1 MEILYHHCF
10 LNFALEYA
18 IRKIQENKEG
28 LELNGTHQ
36 LLVSADDVN
45 ILGESTHT
53 VNRNKEPLLQASRE
67 VGLKVNIDKIKYM
80 VVSCHQNTKQDH
92 NLLIANKTFEN
103 VAKFKY
109 LGKIVTNQNCIQEE
123 IKSRLN
129 LGNAC
134 YHSVQSGSWQELRFV
149 RCQYFEHS
157 HEVHCTDNSVSMF
170 CSTYNI

>member
-67 VGLKVNIDKIKYM
+67 VGLKVNIQKTKSMAMFY
-80 VVSCHQNTKQDH
+80 HQNARQNH
-92 NLLIANKTFEN
+92 NLLITNKSYET
-103 VAKFKY
+103 
-109 LGKIVTNQNCIQEE
+109 
-123 IKSRLN
+123 
-129 LGNAC
+129 
-134 YHSVQSGSWQELRFV
+134 LRSSSIWE
-149 RCQYFEHS
+149 QQ
-157 HEVHCTDNSVSMF
+157 
-170 CSTYNI
+170 